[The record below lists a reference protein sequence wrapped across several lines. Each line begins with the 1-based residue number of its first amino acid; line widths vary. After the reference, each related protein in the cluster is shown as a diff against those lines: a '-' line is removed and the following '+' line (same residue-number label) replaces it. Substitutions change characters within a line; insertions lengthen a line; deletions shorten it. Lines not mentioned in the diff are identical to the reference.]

1 MDTNT
6 ILAIV
11 IPFALV
17 DTVMKIYSIVN
28 LAQTFNIRSQTNKIG
43 WLIAILVVNM
53 FGWLM
58 YLLFGRIPQEKKKDE
73 ETWD

>member
-6 ILAIV
+6 IIAIA
-11 IPFALV
+11 IPFAII
-17 DTVMKIYSIVN
+17 DMAMKIYSVVN
-28 LAQTFNIRSQTNKIG
+28 LAQTFDVRSQNNKIG
-43 WLIAILVVNM
+43 WLIVILVVNF

-58 YLLFGRIPQEKKKDE
+58 YLLFGRIPKEKKNDE

>member
-6 ILAIV
+6 ILAIA
-11 IPFALV
+11 IPLVLV
-17 DTVMKIYSIVN
+17 DIALKIYSVLN
-28 LAQTFNIRSQTNKIG
+28 LAQTFDIRSQSNKIG
-43 WLIAILVVNM
+43 WLVAILAINF

-58 YLLFGRIPQEKKKDE
+58 YLMFGRIPKEKKDNE

>member
-1 MDTNT
+1 MDTNI

-11 IPFALV
+11 IPFALI
-17 DTVMKIYSIVN
+17 DTAMKIYAILN
-28 LAQTFNIRSQTNKIG
+28 LVKTIDNRSQTNKIG
-43 WLIAILVVNM
+43 WLIAILIVNM

-58 YLLFGRIPQEKKKDE
+58 YLLFGRIPQEKKNDE

>member
-11 IPFALV
+11 IPFALI
-17 DTVMKIYSIVN
+17 DTAMKIYAILN
-28 LAQTFNIRSQTNKIG
+28 LVKTIDNRSQTNKIG
-43 WLIAILVVNM
+43 WLIAILIVNM

-58 YLLFGRIPQEKKKDE
+58 YLLFGRILQEKKNDE